1 MARCRIGRLLA
12 LEDGIDGTGETG
24 LLACEQPVTH
34 SSVIEID
41 EDGFWAQVHVDVCTP
56 HKEHLADSDA
66 HVRSLKKRRA
76 A

>member
-24 LLACEQPVTH
+24 LLACEQPPTY
-34 SSVIEID
+34 SSVVRIE
-41 EDGFWAQVHVDVCTP
+41 EDGFWAEVHVDVCAA
-56 HKEHLADSDA
+56 HNQHLADSDA
-66 HVRSLKKRRA
+66 YVRSLKKRRA